1 MKLAV
6 TEDQPTV
13 KPYEEKRWAELD
25 DARTAPLEFSLALL
39 EALHRRW
46 VMFLRSLQPSD
57 FGRTFHHPES
67 GSMSLDTALQY
78 YEWHGRHHTAH
89 IMALRQRMGRL

>member
-1 MKLAV
+1 
-6 TEDQPTV
+6 
-13 KPYEEKRWAELD
+13 
-25 DARTAPLEFSLALL
+25 
-39 EALHRRW
+39 
-46 VMFLRSLQPSD
+46 MFLRSLQPSD